1 MINFAITAP
10 MALERAIKVGFKLSL
25 KAAVIN
31 TGKYGIGTKTII
43 LPTKLISNIPK
54 YPKSS

>member
-1 MINFAITAP
+1 MISFAITAP
-10 MALERAIKVGFKLSL
+10 IALDSEISVGFKLVL
-25 KAAVIN
+25 NAAVIN
-31 TGKYGIGTKTII
+31 TGKYGTGTKTTI

>member
-1 MINFAITAP
+1 MISFAITAP
-10 MALERAIKVGFKLSL
+10 IALDSEIRGGCKVGLN
-25 KAAVIN
+25 AAVIN
-31 TGKYGIGTKTII
+31 TGKYGTGPKTTK